1 MFTGAAVVMGVA
13 SSGKTSVGEAL
24 AERLGAQFT
33 EGDRLHPKANVDKMS
48 AGFPLADEDRW
59 PWLARVGESLQG
71 REGRIASC
79 SALKRTYRDHL
90 AAKAGRPVAFVFLDG
105 SRELLEDRIAARK
118 GHFMP
123 PSLLSSQ
130 LAALERPAMDER
142 ARRFDIAQ
150 GVEEVVSEASAWLLQ
165 VQEQS

>member
-1 MFTGAAVVMGVA
+1 MGVA

-59 PWLARVGESLQG
+59 PWLAIVGESLQG

-105 SRELLEDRIAARK
+105 SRELLEGRIAARK
-118 GHFMP
+118 GC
-123 PSLLSSQ
+123 LLYTSGGD
-130 LAALERPAMDER
+130 LC
-142 ARRFDIAQ
+142 
-150 GVEEVVSEASAWLLQ
+150 V
-165 VQEQS
+165 